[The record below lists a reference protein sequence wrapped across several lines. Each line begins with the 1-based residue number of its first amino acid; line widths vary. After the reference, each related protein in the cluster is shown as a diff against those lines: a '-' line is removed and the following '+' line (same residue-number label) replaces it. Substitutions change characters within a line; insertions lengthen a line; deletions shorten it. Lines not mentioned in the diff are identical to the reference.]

1 MTGYRDIAAA
11 LRNDIKAGVYQPG
24 QQIPPVREL
33 TKQFG
38 VAAMTVYH
46 ALQVLQQEAVVYSRH
61 GTGTFVSSPLA
72 APPGLAAA
80 LREMH
85 HSSILT
91 GRCVECLKRWPCPTE
106 KLVARH
112 VVLAADPDP
121 AD

>member
-46 ALQVLQQEAVVYSRH
+46 ALQVLQQEAL
-61 GTGTFVSSPLA
+61 VSSPLA
-72 APPGLAAA
+72 APPGLADA

-85 HSSILT
+85 HPSILT

-106 KLVARH
+106 NLVARH
-112 VVLAADPDP
+112 VVLAAGSEP